1 MLDRQTAQKR
11 LEDFHVEGWTK
22 QRVARAGTLPGKLA
36 PIARAILWHDDLGR
50 PIQDWNVRIKT
61 CERFASQFESLSRKN
76 RHRIIKVIFS
86 QLAPHVEK
94 AWEISHRLPYQT
106 GTDRKAFRAPN
117 SPAIGQRK
125 RFSWL
130 QSLAQ
135 AVEGYDQDI
144 TWFAAWSPYLWW
156 GAPHTLGSLFAGAI
170 ENGGEEGDAVFDI
183 LVASAEGE
191 HEIGAM
197 GRHVPSGLLIS
208 SRPEG
213 WDFIERLLLA
223 AQRQEGLRQVILETV
238 DEAHPEAFRR
248 MLHLILDHKLT
259 RFSAT
264 VRAADTWFDL
274 GWESNDALAVN
285 QTLKRVLQFLED
297 PKTQEQA
304 LTSDDGQTLYLALW
318 AMAFE
323 NAAEAWEPAARL
335 LKDSDV
341 ERRFAATHLLSL
353 LGINKSQEALLSAL
367 EDEDLRVVA
376 RALTGL
382 HRHNDESL
390 GQTDLF
396 ERIEQIIPRFPS
408 RTKELDP
415 IVWPWIKLSANRQMA
430 TNALIWSL
438 GSRSPKRLIP
448 HLPAMSADDRDTV
461 VRQLA
466 KMPRRDAEVRD
477 TLFSLVGDR
486 SRWVRKQALK
496 ALANHKATPEEATQL
511 ESLLTRK
518 AADLRRGTL
527 SILANQKDKDA
538 LASAK
543 RLLETSNVQQRL
555 AGLDLLRQMIEAE
568 RTTDQCQA
576 LASRYQTERSSITD
590 AEKQALAHLIK
601 EPQEVPTLDN
611 ALGLMNLAERT
622 PAPKQPKTRQKL
634 TSLFGQKSLVTPAAI
649 ACLKALDDLVHEHS
663 TAPITVGMWD
673 GSQREELLGNIKWGF
688 PNPKPDIT
696 LEKDA
701 RRLPLKEVWETWLQE
716 RPKALRDSD
725 GLELLRAVAAL
736 SSNPNLFYDAT
747 SWYKRTKGWLKEAL
761 SILFAAD
768 KIPQMQYPHIVSGI
782 AWWLVHLHPPVGA
795 VDLILDAVETTLA
808 LVPNIVFKRV
818 PTEHEPDWRP
828 GHVVLS
834 WLTMA
839 RQYRLFHPA
848 MWQDKDHV
856 RLWGYLRWID
866 EPAPLVPRH
875 RPNIEDLLFA
885 LQAGGAT
892 EADLLDHL
900 LGPRSKGRHAYF
912 GRHQFSDLWR
922 LTGRKSPPS
931 TKKYPTLHEVV
942 DRCRKRILEVEINRG
957 EMPTAASLPALALR
971 YSGGTEIVVQLLRA
985 LGRGKLVRGWT
996 YDNLSKAAV
1005 FSHLIRASGPAE
1017 SDTPDAFAAQV
1028 EDAGIRTGRLIELAV
1043 YAPQWASFVEHA
1055 LKWPGLADAIWW
1067 IHAHT
1072 KDIRWT
1078 VDREVRDMWNAQISE
1093 YTPLSG
1099 QQLLDG
1105 AVDVTWF
1112 FQTYNTLGAERWE
1125 QVYKAAKFASGG
1137 GGHKRAQLFADA
1149 MLGRVEKIDM
1159 VSRINEKRHKDVVR
1173 ALGLLPLSED
1183 PGTRQQDLLERYRV
1197 LQEFLRTSRKFGS
1210 QRQASEKLATTISLA
1225 NLARTAGYPDPVRL
1239 EWAMEAKQTADLIGE
1254 GKSVTEGEVTVALAV
1269 NQLGD
1274 PELTITRGK
1283 KPLRSIPKALKKN
1296 ARIADLRER
1305 RKELKRQSARMRR
1318 SLEQAMSRG
1327 DRFTGAEIAELFKH
1341 PLLTPMLKQLVFAGD
1356 SVIGYPVEDGTA
1368 IECHDGKH
1376 LALGNQDELSIA
1388 HPYDLFT
1395 TQEWHHWQRKC
1406 YTEERTQPF
1415 KQVFRELYLLT
1426 ETEKDD
1432 KTVSRRYAGHQ
1443 VNPRQSLALL
1453 GSRGWVNYPE
1463 EGIRRTF
1470 HDENISAW
1478 LTFIQGFFTPA
1489 EVEGLTVEGVWFSN
1503 RGEWKPL
1510 SLTEIPP
1517 RLFSEVMRD
1526 IDLVVSVAHQG
1537 GVDPEAS
1544 ASTIEMRSSLVQE
1557 TCRML
1562 GLENVQVEGRYALI
1576 EGALASYNIHLGS
1589 AVVHQQPGGSV
1600 CIVPVHAQ
1608 HRGRLFLP
1616 FVDDDPKTAEVISK
1630 VLLLARD
1637 TEIKDPTI
1645 LEQII
1650 GGQ

>member
-1 MLDRQTAQKR
+1 MLDRQTAQER
-11 LEDFHVEGWTK
+11 LKDFHVEGWTK
-22 QRVARAGTLPGKLA
+22 QRVTRAGTLPGNLG

-50 PIQDWNVRIKT
+50 PIRDYNTRIKT
-61 CERFASQFESLSRKN
+61 CGRFASQFESLSPKER
-76 RHRIIKVIFS
+76 RRIFKDVFP

-94 AWEISHRLPYQT
+94 AWEISYRLPYQT

-117 SPAIGQRK
+117 SPAVGQRN

-130 QSLAQ
+130 QRLAQ

-144 TWFAAWSPYLWW
+144 TWFAAWTPYLGWS
-156 GAPHTLGSLFAGAI
+156 ASHTLGTLFAGAI
-170 ENGGEEGDAVFDI
+170 ENGGEEGDAVFGI

-197 GRHVPSGLLIS
+197 GRHIPNGLMIS

-248 MLHLILDHKLT
+248 MLHLVLDHKLA

-264 VRAADTWFDL
+264 VRAADTWFGL
-274 GWESNDALAVN
+274 GWESNDARVVN
-285 QTLKRVLQFLED
+285 QTLEQVLRFLED
-297 PKTQEQA
+297 PEARDQV
-304 LTSDDGQTLYLALW
+304 LTSNDGQTLYLALW

-323 NAAEAWEPAARL
+323 DVAEAWKPAAQFL
-335 LKDSDV
+335 QDSDV
-341 ERRFAATHLLSL
+341 ERRFAAAHLLSL

-367 EDEDLRVVA
+367 EDEDLRVVV
-376 RALTGL
+376 RALSGL
-382 HRHNDESL
+382 RRHNDDKL

-396 ERIEQIIPRFPS
+396 ERVERVIPRFPS
-408 RTKELDP
+408 RKKELEP
-415 IVWPWIKLSANRQMA
+415 IIWPWMKLSADRQMA
-430 TNALIWSL
+430 THALLWSL
-438 GSRSPKRLIP
+438 GGRSPKHLLP
-448 HLPAMSADDRDTV
+448 HLSAMSADDRHSV
-461 VRQLA
+461 VLRLA
-466 KMPRRDAEVRD
+466 KMPRGDTEVRD

-486 SRWVRKQALK
+486 SRWVREEALK
-496 ALANHKATPEEATQL
+496 ALANHKASPEEAIRL
-511 ESLLTRK
+511 ENLLTRK
-518 AADLRRGTL
+518 AADLRRGAL

-543 RLLETSNVQQRL
+543 RLLEASNVQQRL

-568 RTTDQCQA
+568 RSTDQCQA
-576 LASRYQTERSSITD
+576 LASRYRAERSSTTD
-590 AEKQALAHLIK
+590 AEKQALEHLIE
-601 EPQEVPTLDN
+601 EPKQVLTLDN
-611 ALGLMNLAERT
+611 ALGLMDPAKRT
-622 PAPKQPKTRQKL
+622 PAPKQPKARWKL
-634 TSLFGQKSLVTPAAI
+634 TSLFGRKSLVTPAAI
-649 ACLKALDDLVHEHS
+649 ACLKALDDLVHEHR
-663 TAPITVGMWD
+663 TAPITVEMWD
-673 GSQREELLGNIKWGF
+673 GSQHEELLGNVKWGF

-696 LEKDA
+696 LEEDA
-701 RRLPLKEVWETWLQE
+701 QRLPLREVWETWLQE
-716 RPKALRDSD
+716 RPRALRDSG

-736 SSNPNLFYDAT
+736 SSNPNLFYGVT
-747 SWYKRTKGWLKEAL
+747 SWYKPKGWQKEAL
-761 SILFAAD
+761 PILFAAD
-768 KIPQMQYPHIVSGI
+768 KMPQMQYPHTVSGI
-782 AWWLVHLHPPVGA
+782 AWWLVRLHPPAGA
-795 VDLILDAVETTLA
+795 VDLMLDAVETTLA
-808 LVPNIVFKRV
+808 LVPYVVFKRV
-818 PTEHEPDWRP
+818 PTEHESDWRS
-828 GHVVLS
+828 GNAVLG
-834 WLTMA
+834 WLSVA
-839 RQYRLFHPA
+839 RRHRSFHPTV
-848 MWQDKDHV
+848 WQDKDHV
-856 RLWGYLRWID
+856 RLWGYLRWMD

-875 RPNIEDLLFA
+875 RPNIEDVLFA

-900 LGPRSKGRHAYF
+900 LGPRPEGRYTYY
-912 GRHQFSDLWR
+912 GRHQFGDLWR
-922 LTGRKSPPS
+922 LTGRKSHPL
-931 TKKYPTLHEVV
+931 TKKHLVLHEVV
-942 DRCRKRILEVEINRG
+942 DRCRERILEVEINRG

-971 YSGGTEIVVQLLRA
+971 YSGGAKTLVQLLRA

-996 YDNLSKAAV
+996 YDSLGKATV

-1017 SDTPDAFAAQV
+1017 SDTPDAFAEQV
-1028 EDAGIRTGRLIELAV
+1028 EDAGIRTARLIELAV
-1043 YAPQWASFVEHA
+1043 YAPQWASFVEHT

-1072 KDIRWT
+1072 KDTRWT
-1078 VDREVRDMWNAQISE
+1078 VDQEVRDMWNAQISE
-1093 YTPLSG
+1093 HTPLSG

-1105 AVDVTWF
+1105 AVDVAWF
-1112 FQTYNTLGAERWE
+1112 SRIHNTLGAERWE
-1125 QVYKAAKFASGG
+1125 QVYEAAKFASGG

-1149 MLGRVEKIDM
+1149 MRGRVEKVDL
-1159 VSRINEKRHKDVVR
+1159 VSRIDEKRHKDTIR
-1173 ALGLLPLSED
+1173 ALGLLPLSKE
-1183 PGTRQQDLLERYRV
+1183 PEARQQDLLERYRV

-1210 QRQASEKLATTISLA
+1210 QRQASEKLATTIGMA

-1239 EWAMEAKQTADLIGE
+1239 EWAMEAKQTADLIGG
-1254 GKSVTEGEVTVALAV
+1254 GKSVTEGEVTVTLAI
-1269 NQLGD
+1269 NKLGD
-1274 PELTITRGK
+1274 PELTITKGEK
-1283 KPLRSIPKALKKN
+1283 SLRSIPKALKKD

-1305 RKELKRQSARMRR
+1305 RKELKRQSSRMRR

-1327 DRFTGAEIAELFKH
+1327 DRFTGAEIAELLEH
-1341 PLLTPMLKQLVFAGD
+1341 PLLTPMLKQLVFVGD
-1356 SVIGYPVEDGTA
+1356 NLIGYPVEGGTA
-1368 IECHDGKH
+1368 LEFHDGKH
-1376 LALGNQDELSIA
+1376 LTLEKQDVLRIA

-1395 TQEWHHWQRKC
+1395 TQEWHHWQQKC
-1406 YTEERTQPF
+1406 YAEERTQPF

-1426 ETEKDD
+1426 ETEKEDE
-1432 KTVSRRYAGHQ
+1432 TISRRYAGHQ
-1443 VNPRQSLALL
+1443 VNPRQALALL

-1478 LTFIQGFFTPA
+1478 LTFLQGFFTPA

-1510 SLTEIPP
+1510 PLTEIPQ

-1526 IDLVVSVAHQG
+1526 LDLVVSVAHQG

-1544 ASTIEMRSSLVQE
+1544 ASTVEMRSSLIRE

-1562 GLENVQVEGRYALI
+1562 GLENVKVEGRYALV
-1576 EGALASYNIHLGS
+1576 EGSLASYNIHLGS

-1650 GGQ
+1650 GG